1 MAHLNIINGPKP
13 SPVAI
18 NMAILTIISHEPD
31 TFIAAFAG
39 SIIFVVSAIDFAIWA
54 RISLFA
60 ASMIVGLT
68 CSEFFAQL
76 LSKLSDKLFG
86 LALDVPSGV
95 GAVVG
100 AAAAVRLLMYLSIK
114 PKKVGSVFD
123 RHFRK
128 GEK

>member
-1 MAHLNIINGPKP
+1 MAHLNIINGQKP
-13 SPVAI
+13 SQVAI
-18 NMAILTIISHEPD
+18 IMAILTIISHEPD

-39 SIIFVVSAIDFAIWA
+39 SIIFVVSAIDFDIWA
-54 RISLFA
+54 RVSLFA

-68 CSEFFAQL
+68 CSDFFAQL

-100 AAAAVRLLMYLSIK
+100 QKLDPHRHRRLRQ
-114 PKKVGSVFD
+114 PWV
-123 RHFRK
+123 
-128 GEK
+128 

>member
-1 MAHLNIINGPKP
+1 MAPQHIINGPKP
-13 SPVAI
+13 SQVTI
-18 NMAILTIISHEPD
+18 DMAILTIISHEPD

-39 SIIFVVSAIDFAIWA
+39 SIIFVVSAVDFAIWA
-54 RISLFA
+54 RILLFA

-68 CSEFFAQL
+68 CSDFIAQL
-76 LSKLSDKLFG
+76 LSQLSDKLFE
-86 LALDVPSGV
+86 LTLDVPPGV

-123 RHFRK
+123 RNFRK